1 MVPEAADTA
10 TPSAATTAPAA
21 ETSVAARCGVS
32 CIMHAATTATAKT
45 TGPAPC
51 LASGILCRRTT
62 SSPKAGMATGRT
74 VPYAVPAYGDRSPI
88 AADGPVG
95 RKGDVID
102 SDQACR
108 GINGSSHPRT
118 TTTGGMHANKI
129 PVTAMATL
137 GYTVTQGEVPDG
149 DIATGD
155 LEDASRIATA
165 NGNVFVPA
173 IDHDILTQDKCAQ
186 RGIERNDLICQI
198 V

>member
-1 MVPEAADTA
+1 
-10 TPSAATTAPAA
+10 
-21 ETSVAARCGVS
+21 
-32 CIMHAATTATAKT
+32 
-45 TGPAPC
+45 
-51 LASGILCRRTT
+51 
-62 SSPKAGMATGRT
+62 MATGRT

-95 RKGDVID
+95 RKGDVING
-102 SDQACR
+102 DQACR

-165 NGNVFVPA
+165 NGNVVALA
-173 IDHDILTQDKCAQ
+173 INHEVVVKRDGTQGRTERDGLVGQGSGKQDLHQAGMRCRMAG
-186 RGIERNDLICQI
+186 GISERDGSSIDPVVFIGSRVDYNRFAFDGA
-198 V
+198 